1 MKHRLPA
8 EPRGDPALTDGDA
21 NRREAEIAALLVQH
35 PPDVLDAG
43 GFQLCYPFL
52 VHVR

>member
-1 MKHRLPA
+1 MKHRPSEL
-8 EPRGDPALTDGDA
+8 RGDPALPDSDA
-21 NRREAEIAALLVQH
+21 NRCESEIAALLVQH

-43 GFQLCYPFL
+43 GIQLCYPSL